1 MKITKE
7 KDYILVEPSEG
18 IDFWEIIEGIGKLFT
33 MDGFPQKNDIWKFR
47 EGPLSFLY
55 ENIYKIKDFVANY
68 YPKYWNIHKTAIV
81 VENGFQAALAKE
93 YTNIVKDFPMKT
105 KVFFNME
112 SAEEWIK
119 NSETIT
125 N

>member
-1 MKITKE
+1 MKITNE

-33 MDGFPQKNDIWKFR
+33 MD
-47 EGPLSFLY
+47 
-55 ENIYKIKDFVANY
+55 
-68 YPKYWNIHKTAIV
+68 
-81 VENGFQAALAKE
+81 GFQAALAKE

-112 SAEEWIK
+112 SAEEWKK
-119 NSETIT
+119 NIGTIT
-125 N
+125 NRNYY

>member
-7 KDYILVEPSEG
+7 KDYVLVEPSEG

-33 MDGFPQKNDIWKFR
+33 MDGFPRKNDIWKFR

-55 ENIYKIKDFVANY
+55 EDIYKIKDFVANY
-68 YPKYWNIHKTAIV
+68 YPKDWNGHKTAII
-81 VENGFQAALAKE
+81 VENGFQAGLAKE
-93 YTNIVKDFPMKT
+93 YVNIAKDLPIET
-105 KVFFNME
+105 KVFSNIE

-119 NSETIT
+119 K
-125 N
+125 